1 MTDIHEVEL
10 RKMNDAIQRSQ
21 KEIDLLNEEIESTN
35 KKHIETMNELK
46 TILESKNASI
56 DQWKLQNTENVKNFN
71 NTLQETK
78 LKIVSLN
85 EEIEHLR
92 VTSTKTISDLN
103 NIVKLKND
111 EIIVFK
117 ESNTQNYSDHVEK
130 MKKMEELLQTREE
143 TIRQIQT
150 KNNNLIGTLEMTKK
164 QLLTYQTLSQKTT
177 NSFNLCKDNW
187 NSEKEM
193 LSQSLVEETNM
204 VAKLYDT
211 ITTMKVQ
218 HEQVTNEKNELRQH
232 LDVKEM
238 DIEAAKNANI
248 SIENELKERNDIIS
262 SLQIQLAEKNQVI
275 VEKNEYVEM
284 KLDELQDKDIVIV
297 TLENTYKESKE
308 NWEKEKAV
316 LKDLLVEEQRVNSE
330 IRLMYDDDGN
340 ITDLQFDTATDGEEQ
355 LNDITLVEE
364 SYIDGD
370 EEEEDGGEVEEEEED
385 DGFES
390 FYNYDE

>member
-1 MTDIHEVEL
+1 
-10 RKMNDAIQRSQ
+10 
-21 KEIDLLNEEIESTN
+21 
-35 KKHIETMNELK
+35 
-46 TILESKNASI
+46 
-56 DQWKLQNTENVKNFN
+56 
-71 NTLQETK
+71 
-78 LKIVSLN
+78 
-85 EEIEHLR
+85 
-92 VTSTKTISDLN
+92 
-103 NIVKLKND
+103 
-111 EIIVFK
+111 
-117 ESNTQNYSDHVEK
+117 
-130 MKKMEELLQTREE
+130 
-143 TIRQIQT
+143 
-150 KNNNLIGTLEMTKK
+150 MTKK

-308 NWEKEKAV
+308 NWEKEKVV

-370 EEEEDGGEVEEEEED
+370 EESPHHHHEEEEEED
-385 DGFES
+385 DDFES

>member
-1 MTDIHEVEL
+1 MKEMESMKDIHEVEL

-103 NIVKLKND
+103 NIEKLKND
-111 EIIVFK
+111 EIIVLK

-130 MKKMEELLQTREE
+130 MKKNEELLQTREE

-211 ITTMKVQ
+211 IKTMKVQ

-248 SIENELKERNDIIS
+248 SIEKELKERNDIIS
-262 SLQIQLAEKNQVI
+262 SLEIQLAEKNQII
-275 VEKNEYVEM
+275 VEKNESVEM

-297 TLENTYKESKE
+297 TLENTYKESKVGR
-308 NWEKEKAV
+308 KK
-316 LKDLLVEEQRVNSE
+316 R
-330 IRLMYDDDGN
+330 RY
-340 ITDLQFDTATDGEEQ
+340 
-355 LNDITLVEE
+355 
-364 SYIDGD
+364 
-370 EEEEDGGEVEEEEED
+370 
-385 DGFES
+385 
-390 FYNYDE
+390 